1 MKRKLIPPFVMLV
14 AGLITSIRT
23 YVLHYDVK
31 RSLLTLLVVLIVF
44 YILGSILKY
53 ILDTFEKQNEEKAL
67 DEGEVIAKAAE
78 NDESDAEAEE
88 ATEDTVNI
96 EE

>member
-1 MKRKLIPPFVMLV
+1 MKRKLIPPFLMLV
-14 AGLITSIRT
+14 SGLITSIMT

-31 RSLLTLLVVLIVF
+31 RSLITLLVVLIIF

-53 ILDTFEKQNEEKAL
+53 ILDVFEKQNEAKAL

-78 NDESDAEAEE
+78 GEESDVESDKAAEE
-88 ATEDTVNI
+88 AENTE
-96 EE
+96 E